1 MTVVDP
7 GDQVFLR
14 VETQNIDFLNRI
26 VEGWDG
32 LGIVSTLD
40 RDQGLV
46 VIRVTPD
53 TKPELLNVVR
63 FLPFPAE
70 VLDENPSI
78 LGS

>member
-32 LGIVSTLD
+32 LGVVSTLD

-70 VLDENPSI
+70 VLEQK
-78 LGS
+78 